1 MKVQSIAKI
10 LCLILLI
17 CFGCRERQINT
28 GRAFYYWKT
37 VFDGRNLHILDTL
50 AVNRLLVRCF
60 DIERVQ
66 EQVIPVAPIRF
77 TEEGK
82 KAARKYSLNPVVF
95 ITPAALA
102 FYTDT
107 NQVKALAIKI
117 IDQVENIFTAN
128 DLKQGEE
135 LQIDC
140 DWTIN
145 TRENYFVLLRT
156 IKAEMNKRNANSRL
170 SVTLR
175 LHQVK
180 YANQTGIPPA
190 DKALL
195 MCYNMGN
202 LKNPATVNSILDP
215 EEMEKYLGRLDTY
228 PLPMDIA
235 LPVFNWHVWFRQ
247 MAYKGLIK
255 DSDVASLP
263 FSRNRYI
270 FSRDSTL
277 GSYSFEAGD
286 MIRFEDSR
294 PEALQKALRLLE
306 KKMPKGFSPI
316 IHLYHFDSTL
326 LSKYSIHELEEIFN
340 GLHQ

>member
-1 MKVQSIAKI
+1 MKVQSIAKL

-17 CFGCRERQINT
+17 GFACREKQINT

-37 VFDGRNLHILDTL
+37 VFDGRYLHILDSL
-50 AVNRLLVRCF
+50 AVNRLMVRCF

-66 EQVIPVAPIRF
+66 DQVVPVAPIRF

-82 KAARKYSLNPVVF
+82 KAARKYSINPVVF
-95 ITPAALA
+95 ITPSALA

-107 NQVKALAIKI
+107 NKVKALGIKI
-117 IDQVENIFTAN
+117 IDQVEKIFTAN
-128 DLKQGEE
+128 GLKQGDE

-140 DWTIN
+140 DWTSN

-156 IKAEMNKRNANSRL
+156 IKAEIAKRNATSIL

-175 LHQVK
+175 LHQIK

-235 LPVFNWHVWFRQ
+235 LPLFNWHVWFRH

-255 DSDVASLP
+255 DSEVVSLP
-263 FSRNRYI
+263 FSGNRYI

-277 GSYSFEAGD
+277 GSYSFQASD
-286 MIRFEDSR
+286 LIRFEDSR
-294 PEALQKALRLLE
+294 PEALHKALKLLE
-306 KKMPKGFSPI
+306 KKMPKGSSPI

-326 LSKYSIHELEEIFN
+326 VSKYTLHELEEIFN